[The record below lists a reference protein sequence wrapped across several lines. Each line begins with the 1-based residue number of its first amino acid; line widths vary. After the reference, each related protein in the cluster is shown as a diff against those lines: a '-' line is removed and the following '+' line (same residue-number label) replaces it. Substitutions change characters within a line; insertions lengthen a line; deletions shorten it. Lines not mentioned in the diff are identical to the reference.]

1 MHDEQTQPG
10 GMMETATPTTAD
22 RNHSATGTV
31 PNVIA
36 AAGDQAVAAYVG
48 FLAAG
53 PWRPNT
59 RKLYSHHAR
68 RFFRWA
74 GERGLTLEAI
84 AAADVEEYAAEVV
97 RVRSKHEASIYLTP
111 VRGVFRSLVRS
122 SVLAQSPFAAS
133 RPGCKR
139 STADELHEPPMP
151 ETLDEWQ
158 AAADAA
164 EALLVLDSMKQYGL
178 IEGGPD
184 TDLDR
189 CAELLALGRV
199 RGITPRAN
207 AVEQFFL
214 RLECRTVCPCR

>member
-1 MHDEQTQPG
+1 MSSLRPG
-10 GMMETATPTTAD
+10 IKPLPRM
-22 RNHSATGTV
+22 SASSRRDHGE
-31 PNVIA
+31 
-36 AAGDQAVAAYVG
+36 
-48 FLAAG
+48 
-53 PWRPNT
+53 PNT

-84 AAADVEEYAAEVV
+84 AADDVEEYAAEVV

-111 VRGVFRSLVRS
+111 VRGVFRSLVHS

-133 RPGCKR
+133 SPSCKR

-158 AAADAA
+158 AAVDAA

-189 CAELLALGRV
+189 CAGASC
-199 RGITPRAN
+199 PRASSGDY
-207 AVEQFFL
+207 AAL
-214 RLECRTVCPCR
+214 TR